1 MVSVYSTIHGIS
13 CRRSPHWI
21 ATRNTFGVWTSLDGL
36 LLPWATHAAVALSP
50 RYLLRECKHRPRYA
64 LSFALKRMVWKRFQL
79 RNIRF
84 HDFTPRKFGDYTLS
98 SVYIYVSGPR
108 DNFFLQRRST
118 KLSRESPCNRI
129 NPCRRIRIFG
139 LATPSTLLD
148 PQKRLPNIG
157 HGSASNSPQRISTE
171 RHEITCR
178 PIFAASHRFPSL
190 TVRD

>member
-139 LATPSTLLD
+139 LATPSTFLG
-148 PQKRLPNIG
+148 PWKRLPFGILDTEAPPTRRNG
-157 HGSASNSPQRISTE
+157 FPRSVTKSRSVAPFSPHLT
-171 RHEITCR
+171 
-178 PIFAASHRFPSL
+178 AFP
-190 TVRD
+190 R